1 MVSVWKRKQK
11 NKSLRMFLE
20 GCEIQLVEQIEEA
33 VMEQVDFNLSDPTQ
47 FIASFLVLHEAINWV
62 RSERGHLVWSPLVV
76 DEYS

>member
-20 GCEIQLVEQIEEA
+20 GCEIQMVEQIEEA

-47 FIASFLVLHEAINWV
+47 FTASLLVLHEAINWV
-62 RSERGHLVWSPLVV
+62 RSERGHLVWSLLVV